1 MKTWLKNW
9 ESEASTIKRASHR
22 LARVLAVLSATNEAI
37 LNSSNANEM
46 LQKVTAAAVVQ
57 RALHRE

>member
-1 MKTWLKNW
+1 MKTRLRNW
-9 ESEASTIKRASHR
+9 ESEASAINRSSHR